1 MIFACHTW
9 GFNDLTLPEALGTI
23 ARLGFRAVDIGS
35 GPHLSTA
42 KAVLDTRRVAAE
54 ITDDLRTYALIL
66 TDVYLMLPHIADPD
80 ENKRRRDV
88 ESFKALLPLM
98 RALGTRGVTV
108 SPGVRPTDIPDDDPT
123 PFEHARDALREF
135 VAAADT
141 LPVSIEP
148 HLDSVTPDV
157 PSALKML
164 EAVAGL
170 YITLDWA
177 HFIYQGTK
185 PTEIARLLPYT
196 RHVHVRQAARNKL
209 QVPYE
214 KGKLDPTAV
223 MQILHES
230 GYDGAVSI
238 ETMKTIGWRGT
249 VEVNPVREAVLLR
262 DALRA
267 ARDAIGSP

>member
-35 GPHLSTA
+35 GPHLNTA
-42 KAVLDTRRVAAE
+42 KAALDVRRVTTE
-54 ITDDLRTYALIL
+54 ITDDLRAHALTL

-80 ENKRRRDV
+80 ENKRHRDI

-108 SPGVRPTDIPDDDPT
+108 SPGVRPTDTPDDDPA

-135 VAAADT
+135 VAAADS
-141 LPVSIEP
+141 LPLSIEP
-148 HLDSVTPDV
+148 HLDSVAPDV
-157 PSALKML
+157 PHALQL
-164 EAVAGL
+164 IEAVEGL
-170 YITLDWA
+170 RITLDWA

-185 PTEIARLLPYT
+185 PAEIARLLPYT
-196 RHVHVRQAARNKL
+196 RHVQVRQAARNKL

-214 KGKLDPTAV
+214 KGKLDPAAV
-223 MQILHES
+223 IQALNDS
-230 GYDGAVSI
+230 GYEGAVSI
-238 ETMKTIGWRGT
+238 ETMKTIGWRGM

-267 ARDAIGSP
+267 ARDAIS